1 MEIDLKINGVNIEP
15 KEVSAMHVNENKLT
29 IMYGMGHRDIEFDN
43 EPQANEAMEVIS
55 QVADLAIKYL

>member
-1 MEIDLKINGVNIEP
+1 
-15 KEVSAMHVNENKLT
+15 MHVNENKLT